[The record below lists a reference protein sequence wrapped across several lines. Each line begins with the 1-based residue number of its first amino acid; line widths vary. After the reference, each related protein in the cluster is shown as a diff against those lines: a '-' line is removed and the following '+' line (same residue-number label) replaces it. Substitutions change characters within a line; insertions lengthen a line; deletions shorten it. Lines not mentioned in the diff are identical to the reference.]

1 MGVMDKFF
9 VERKLSF
16 VTAYEYEY
24 DDGYIDDDGTEVF
37 GTTTE
42 VYGYSVIENSFE
54 GISVEGTTITMGDRD
69 IIIEV
74 KSCVD
79 RYDCDMDGKLPSL
92 YCVRKHDGNYAR
104 FECGMDLCRNG
115 MIWVGLENRGMFF
128 DTINSALIYLK
139 DRLGEFE
146 IHTEEPMRSNFVKQ

>member
-1 MGVMDKFF
+1 MGFMDKFL
-9 VERKLSF
+9 VERKLDF
-16 VTAYEYEY
+16 VPAWEQDES
-24 DDGYIDDDGTEVF
+24 YIDDDGTEVF
-37 GTTTE
+37 CGTE

-79 RYDCDMDGKLPSL
+79 SYDCDMDGKLPSL
-92 YCVRKHDGNYAR
+92 YCVRKHDGSYAR

-128 DTINSALIYLK
+128 DTINSAFKYLK

-146 IHTEEPMRSNFVKQ
+146 IHTEEPMRSNMVKQ